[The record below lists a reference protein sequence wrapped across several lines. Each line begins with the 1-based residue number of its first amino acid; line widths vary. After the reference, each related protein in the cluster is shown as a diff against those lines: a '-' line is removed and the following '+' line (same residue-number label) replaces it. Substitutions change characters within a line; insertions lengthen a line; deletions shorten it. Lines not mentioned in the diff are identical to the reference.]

1 MFYFILHKHY
11 LSISSVAFFPL
22 AMGDHVY
29 VGEKSIVNAAIVGN
43 YVYIGKNCVI
53 VSRYEVNPFIYRIF

>member
-1 MFYFILHKHY
+1 
-11 LSISSVAFFPL
+11 
-22 AMGDHVY
+22 MGDHVF

-53 VSRYEVNPFIYRIF
+53 VSMSNCNLFVHIEFFFKGTKVYIERLLCYRR

>member
-1 MFYFILHKHY
+1 MTWDKLITF
-11 LSISSVAFFPL
+11 STCSVAFFPL
-22 AMGDHVY
+22 AMGDHVF

-53 VSRYEVNPFIYRIF
+53 VRMRYYVFS

>member
-1 MFYFILHKHY
+1 M
-11 LSISSVAFFPL
+11 AFFPL
-22 AMGDHVY
+22 AMGDHVF

-53 VSRYEVNPFIYRIF
+53 VSDYEKVITWTNITLQMWILLF